1 MTTVSGLKHSQA
13 TQLSFVQPVC
23 KALLRLPGPSIRLM
37 PQMSGLVPHPLP
49 LTVSTPLLRDFFLE
63 VL

>member
-49 LTVSTPLLRDFFLE
+49 PYRLHTSPQGLLP
-63 VL
+63 